1 MDKNLVYAI
10 SVIACALLQLAI
22 APAVAFFG
30 ATPNFLIIPV
40 LFIALRSG
48 AVAASVAGFALGLL
62 YDFAGDG
69 VIGAMALAFV
79 LTGLAAGLLGANME
93 VGPMMAA
100 VLGIVFSVVAALV
113 FGLATALGSS
123 AAGSVMGVLASYSLP
138 CGVYTAVFAAL
149 GLATMTMVTPA
160 ESPRMSGGLG
170 LCGRG
175 GFLG

>member
-22 APAVAFFG
+22 APAVALFG

-123 AAGSVMGVLASYSLP
+123 AAGSVRPGGVGRVAGVGVLGIGPLSARGRWRVNFCVTTP
-138 CGVYTAVFAAL
+138 RAPPPGAHPAA
-149 GLATMTMVTPA
+149 PI
-160 ESPRMSGGLG
+160 
-170 LCGRG
+170 
-175 GFLG
+175 